1 MLCDLSITA
10 EQWFASGELNVFRL
24 SRDYV
29 SGLSE
34 IMIMSGRSLS
44 GKDF

>member
-1 MLCDLSITA
+1 MIPELCITD
-10 EQWFASGELNVFRL
+10 EKWFASGESNIFRL

-34 IMIMSGRSLS
+34 IMITTDRLLS